1 MHNKVQLAIAKQTPK
16 CEIYRSPLERIQ
28 RAPLMKLIPASKHYR
43 CPACETHFF
52 RCLGIM
58 QRC

>member
-1 MHNKVQLAIAKQTPK
+1 MQHKATQPTPK
-16 CEIYRSPLERIQ
+16 CKICNAPLERIQ
-28 RAPLMKLIPASKHYR
+28 RDPLMKLIPASKHYR

>member
-1 MHNKVQLAIAKQTPK
+1 MNNKNEMTHSKQSLK
-16 CEIYRSPLERIQ
+16 CEICGSLLERIQ

>member
-1 MHNKVQLAIAKQTPK
+1 MHNKSPLNTPK
-16 CEIYRSPLERIQ
+16 CKMCQSPLERIQ
-28 RAPLMKLIPASKHYR
+28 RAPLMKLIPTSKHYR

-52 RCLGIM
+52 RYLGLM

>member
-1 MHNKVQLAIAKQTPK
+1 MHNKSPLNTPK
-16 CEIYRSPLERIQ
+16 CKMCQSPLERIQ